1 MFRLARIVS
10 GAAHVGFDELA
21 WLASTYPIDINEL
34 MMASSPPTIEE
45 EVVNAAEDE
54 CGHFTSLS
62 IINHMI
68 IMACVKRII
77 DKIIAD
83 CRCNKF
89 VSIMNHTVIT
99 AYV

>member
-1 MFRLARIVS
+1 M
-10 GAAHVGFDELA
+10 
-21 WLASTYPIDINEL
+21 TP
-34 MMASSPPTIEE
+34 SPRATEE
-45 EVVNAAEDE
+45 EVVTAAEDE
-54 CGHFTSLS
+54 FGHFTSLS

-77 DKIIAD
+77 DKITAD
-83 CRCNKF
+83 CRRNKF

>member
-1 MFRLARIVS
+1 MFRSARIVS
-10 GAAHVGFDELA
+10 RAARVGFDKSA
-21 WLASTYPIDINEL
+21 WLASACP
-34 MMASSPPTIEE
+34 MMAPSPPAIEE

-62 IINHMI
+62 IKNHMI
-68 IMACVKRII
+68 IMACIKRII

-83 CRCNKF
+83 CRCNIF